1 MKPIVSVRNL
11 SKRYQVGR
19 VHNMGR
25 LLKVRPSLNEV
36 LTNVVKS
43 SFTRRNG
50 GSTQETLWALKDV
63 SFDAQPGE
71 VIGIIGRNGAG
82 KSTLLRILARITKPS
97 KGEIDIYGRLGTL
110 LEIGTG
116 FHPDLTG
123 RDNIFLNGTILG
135 MKVQEIKGKFDEIV
149 DFSGVGRFL
158 ETPVKHYS
166 SGMYLRLAFSIA
178 AHFEPEVLLLDEIIA
193 VGDLAFQEKCFQ
205 KMRDVSRQ
213 GRTIF
218 LVSHNLGSIQSL
230 CKRVLLLRS
239 GRLCEEQDAQKAIDL
254 YVNDKGSEENGV
266 KS

>member
-1 MKPIVSVRNL
+1 MKPIVSVRNV
-11 SKRYQVGR
+11 SKRYHVGR
-19 VHNMGR
+19 PLGM
-25 LLKVRPSLNEV
+25 RPSLREAV
-36 LTNVVKS
+36 TTFVKS
-43 SFTRRNG
+43 PFTQRNG
-50 GSTQETLWALKDV
+50 AANGETLWALRDI

-123 RDNIFLNGTILG
+123 RENIFLNGTILG
-135 MKVQEIKGKFDEIV
+135 MKVQEIKRKFDEIV
-149 DFSGVGRFL
+149 AFSEVERFL

-193 VGDLAFQEKCFQ
+193 VGDLSFQEKCFE
-205 KMRDVSRQ
+205 KMRSVSRE

-218 LVSHNLGSIQSL
+218 LVSHNLKSIQSL
-230 CKRVLLLRS
+230 CKRVFLLRD
-239 GRLCEEQDAQKAIDL
+239 GRLCEEEDAQK
-254 YVNDKGSEENGV
+254 VFDKYIGDKRSKESALE
-266 KS
+266 KSLM

>member
-11 SKRYQVGR
+11 SKRYHVGR

-43 SFTRRNG
+43 SFQRRNG

-135 MKVQEIKGKFDEIV
+135 MKLQEIKGKFDEIV

-239 GRLCEEQDAQKAIDL
+239 GRLCEEQDARKVIAL
-254 YVNDKGSEENGV
+254 YVNDKEPGENGV